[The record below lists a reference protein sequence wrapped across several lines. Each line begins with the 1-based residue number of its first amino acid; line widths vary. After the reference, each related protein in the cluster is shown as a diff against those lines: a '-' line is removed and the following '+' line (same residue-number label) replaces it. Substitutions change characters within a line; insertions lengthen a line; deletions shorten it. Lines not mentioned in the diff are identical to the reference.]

1 MVNGMDIFRR
11 YFAGYEDHYALIG
24 GAACD
29 LVFGDAGL
37 PFRATKDID
46 MVLCVEVVN
55 ADFAAQMTAFLTDG
69 GYTARLRADG
79 APQYYRFQDPTDPAF
94 PAMLELFARKPDLL
108 VLPDGAQTARVPAD
122 DGLISLSAI
131 LLNADYYAALKAAR
145 RQIDGVTVLDESML
159 VPFKARAFLD
169 LSDRKARGEPVDSQ
183 HIKKHRNDVV
193 RLVQLLIPDQSIAI
207 NAPLRDDLSRFVAAL
222 RADQA
227 FNPRDIKVMMT
238 REDVVTI
245 LSAVYGLGSARL

>member
-1 MVNGMDIFRR
+1 
-11 YFAGYEDHYALIG
+11 
-24 GAACD
+24 
-29 LVFGDAGL
+29 
-37 PFRATKDID
+37 
-46 MVLCVEVVN
+46 
-55 ADFAAQMTAFLTDG
+55 
-69 GYTARLRADG
+69 
-79 APQYYRFQDPTDPAF
+79 
-94 PAMLELFARKPDLL
+94 
-108 VLPDGAQTARVPAD
+108 
-122 DGLISLSAI
+122 
-131 LLNADYYAALKAAR
+131 
-145 RQIDGVTVLDESML
+145 ML